1 MGVYAREEP
10 SMSSLTSTVSLNAV
24 RQLSGAGRLNVAGL
38 VLTAAAMLLQIVAG
52 STLYPSVTGP
62 FVLVITAVLVAFVPR
77 GWTAYV
83 GLVVPL
89 VLGVGA
95 IVAAAMTGDFI
106 DQLTNLGN
114 PGIFLGSV
122 LHVVGLTAAVAGGV
136 GMVRDRRAAGERG
149 R

>member
-1 MGVYAREEP
+1 MN
-10 SMSSLTSTVSLNAV
+10 TV
-24 RQLSGAGRLNVAGL
+24 RQLSNARRLNVAGL
-38 VLTAAAMLLQIVAG
+38 VLTSAAMLLQIAAG

-62 FVLVITAVLVAFVPR
+62 IVLVVTALVVAFVPSR
-77 GWTAYV
+77 WAAYA

-95 IVAAAMTGDFI
+95 IVAAVMTGDFI
-106 DQLTNLGN
+106 AQLTNVGN

-122 LHVVGLTAAVAGGV
+122 LHVVGLIAAVGGAAGTV
-136 GMVRDRRAAGERG
+136 LDRRAAGERG

>member
-1 MGVYAREEP
+1 
-10 SMSSLTSTVSLNAV
+10 MSSLTSTLSINTV
-24 RQLSGAGRLNVAGL
+24 RRLSGAARLNVAGL
-38 VLTAAAMLLQIVAG
+38 VLTAAAMLLQITAG

-62 FVLVITAVLVAFVPR
+62 IVLAITALLVAFVSR

-95 IVAAAMTGDFI
+95 IVAAVMTGDFI
-106 DQLTNLGN
+106 GQLTNLGN
-114 PGIFLGSV
+114 AGIFVGSV
-122 LHVVGLTAAVAGGV
+122 LHVVGLIAAVAGGL
-136 GMVRDRRAAGERG
+136 GMVIDRRAAGRRG